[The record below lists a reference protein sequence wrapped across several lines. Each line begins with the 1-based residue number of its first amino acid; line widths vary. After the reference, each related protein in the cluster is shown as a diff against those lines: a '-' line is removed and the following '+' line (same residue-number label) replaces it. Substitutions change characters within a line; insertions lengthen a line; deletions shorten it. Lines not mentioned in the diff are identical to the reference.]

1 MRHVAGVVAMGISS
15 GRLVLARRARVRYVL
30 MGTWCWDAWA
40 LPGGSMQC
48 STKVGCFSVPF
59 GTTCTLSGTLCSA
72 KYTGVVVSD
81 TMDVPEVLIAAQC

>member
-1 MRHVAGVVAMGISS
+1 VTRAHAVARCPWHAAYRIAA
-15 GRLVLARRARVRYVL
+15 LVQNVNKILSFSIALYAPVRQHEA
-30 MGTWCWDAWA
+30 G
-40 LPGGSMQC
+40 
-48 STKVGCFSVPF
+48 VPF